1 MTIKELTKYIGV
13 FNLRIFAVKAIRR
26 MTLKNNSKISW
37 KINNYNEQIITT
49 YLQDNVAQKSFD
61 IENYVKPKKKI
72 VENPVWI
79 MWWQGEDIAPDIVK
93 VCINSIKKNCQG
105 GKVYIVNQ
113 HNIFD
118 YIDLPEFIQKKFDK
132 GVISRTHLSDLIR
145 LQLLS
150 TYGGVWIDATVFLH
164 EKIENDFFENEFFT
178 IKFGVNTK
186 DPSHG
191 RWTTFLMEAKPHN
204 VLMERVFMYHLIYWM
219 NYDVLIDYIMFDYF
233 VKLAYIN
240 SQECRELIDSVN
252 KNNIDVFKLRK
263 VLSKPWMGWDALEID
278 RNTGFFKLSW
288 KEKFEELINEN
299 EMTVYGYLKK
309 YYLSI

>member
-105 GKVYIVNQ
+105 GNVYIVNQ

-150 TYGGVWIDATVFLH
+150 TYGGVWMDATVFLH
-164 EKIENDFFENEFFT
+164 EKIENDFFENDFFT
-178 IKFGVNTK
+178 IKFGVNTN

>member
-1 MTIKELTKYIGV
+1 MTIKELSKYIGA

-26 MTLKNNSKISW
+26 ITLKNNSILSW
-37 KINNYNEQIITT
+37 KINNYNEQIITE
-49 YLQDNVAQKSFD
+49 YLQDNVAKKSFD
-61 IENYVKPKKKI
+61 IKNYVKPKKKI
-72 VENPVWI
+72 VENPVWV

-93 VCINSIKKNCQG
+93 ICINSIKKNCQG
-105 GKVYIVNQ
+105 GNVYIVSQYNVS
-113 HNIFD
+113 D
-118 YIDLPEFIQKKFDK
+118 YIDIPEFIKIKFDK
-132 GVISRTHLSDLIR
+132 GIISRTHLSDLIR

-164 EKIENDFFENEFFT
+164 ERIENDLFKNEFFT
-178 IKFGVNTK
+178 IKFGINTK

-191 RWTTFLMEAKPHN
+191 RWTTFLMESKPHN

-219 NYDVLIDYIMFDYF
+219 NNDVLIDYIMFDYF

-240 SQECRELIDSVN
+240 SPECRKLIDSID

-263 VLSKPWMGWDALEID
+263 VLSKPWKGWDALEID
-278 RNTGFFKLSW
+278 HNTVFFKLSW

-309 YYLSI
+309 CYLRI